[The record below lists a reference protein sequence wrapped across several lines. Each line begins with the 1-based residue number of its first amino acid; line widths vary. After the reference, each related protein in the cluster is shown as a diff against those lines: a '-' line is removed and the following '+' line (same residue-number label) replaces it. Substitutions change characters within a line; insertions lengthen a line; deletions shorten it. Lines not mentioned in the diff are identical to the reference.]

1 MSKNLVIVES
11 PAKAKTIEKF
21 LGADYVVKSSI
32 GHIRDMPKKDMGV
45 NIENDFQPTYAISA
59 DKKKVVA
66 DLKKSA
72 KTAEKIYLA
81 TDEDREGEAIAWHLQ
96 QALSLAEDTPRIV
109 FHEITKGA
117 ITDAISNPRTINTDL
132 VNAQQAR
139 RIIDRLVGFEISPVL
154 WRKISG
160 ARSAGRV
167 QSPVVRLV
175 VEREREI
182 SPVLWRKIS
191 GARSAGRVQSPVV
204 RLVVEREREI
214 SAHSP
219 VSTYKVKANLVNK
232 TSQSLEVK
240 LGKDFD
246 SREEAL
252 SFAEALLKSTL
263 IVESID
269 TKPSKRS
276 PKAPFITSTLQ
287 QEASQKLGFSVKQ
300 TMSIAQNLYREGAIT
315 YMRTDSL
322 NLSEVAISAAQDE
335 IISKYGKDF
344 HQARRYKTSST
355 GAQEAHEAIRP
366 TDLTKPTIL
375 GLDDQSAKLY
385 SLIYKRTLAS
395 QMSDAQLQKTKI
407 NISISERSENFIA
420 DGEILSFAGFLEV
433 YDYIAAEDKLL
444 PEVSKG
450 DELTLMDMSS
460 RESFSRAKP
469 RYTEA
474 SLVKEIEQMGIGR
487 PSTFATMITTVQ
499 DRNYV
504 VKDTR
509 EGAQREYQMIEIAD
523 GVISQLTQTENT
535 GAEKNKLFPT
545 NVAYLLVD
553 FLVKNFRNIIGY
565 EFTANLESDF
575 DLIAEESKPWAGV
588 IRNFY
593 EPFHEQIELAK
604 DISRDETHGKRD
616 LGEDPVSGKPVSV
629 RFGRY
634 GAYAQI
640 GTQDDEEKPTFA
652 SLRTGQDIENI
663 SLDEA
668 IELFKM
674 PRTVGETDGGE
685 VIKANYGR
693 FGPYIQYGKK
703 YVSLKEVSPEE
714 VSLETALE
722 LIAAKEKFD
731 AERIIKVF
739 EDSEIQVLN
748 GRFGPYI
755 WNGKKRGKGQKNV
768 TVQKVFGDKEPA
780 DLSLEECKKAIEGK
794 IKAKKAKAK
803 KSKKKAPAKKKAS
816 S

>member
-21 LGADYVVKSSI
+21 LGPDYVVKSSI

-45 NIENDFQPTYAISA
+45 SIENDFQPTYAISS

-72 KTAEKIYLA
+72 KSANKIFLA

-96 QALSLAEDTPRIV
+96 QALSLDLDTPRIV

-117 ITDAISNPRTINTDL
+117 ITEAIRNPRTINTDL
-132 VNAQQAR
+132 VDAQQAR

-182 SPVLWRKIS
+182 SAHIPIS
-191 GARSAGRVQSPVV
+191 
-204 RLVVEREREI
+204 
-214 SAHSP
+214 
-219 VSTYKVKANLVNK
+219 TFKVKANLENK
-232 TSQSLEVK
+232 NNKNLEVK
-240 LGKDFD
+240 LSKEFNSKLD
-246 SREEAL
+246 AL
-252 SFAEALLKSTL
+252 SFAESL
-263 IVESID
+263 INAELTVDLVD

-322 NLSEVAISAAQDE
+322 NLSELAITAAQEE
-335 IISKYGKDF
+335 IISKYGKQF
-344 HQARRYKTSST
+344 HQARRYKTSSS

-366 TDLTKPTIL
+366 TDLTKPSIF
-375 GLDDQSAKLY
+375 GLDDQSSKLY

-395 QMSDAQLQKTKI
+395 QMSDAQLQKTKVNI
-407 NISISERSENFIA
+407 NIFGRSEQFIA
-420 DGEILSFAGFLEV
+420 DGEVLSFAGFLQV
-433 YDYIAAEDKLL
+433 YDYMSSDDKLL
-444 PEVSKG
+444 PEISKN
-450 DELTLMDMSS
+450 DILSLVDMSS

-509 EGAQREYQMIEIAD
+509 DGIQREYQCIEISN
-523 GVISQLTQTENT
+523 GNVSELTQTETT

-553 FLVKNFRNIIGY
+553 FLLKNFRNIIGY

-575 DLIAEESKPWAGV
+575 DLIAEESKSWTGV
-588 IRNFY
+588 VRNFY

-604 DISRDETHGKRD
+604 DISRDETHGKRE

-634 GAYAQI
+634 GAFAQI
-640 GTQDDEEKPTFA
+640 GRQDDEEKPTFA

-663 SLDEA
+663 SLEEA
-668 IELFKM
+668 LELFKM
-674 PRTVGETDGGE
+674 PRTVGMTEAGET
-685 VIKANYGR
+685 IKANYGR

-703 YVSLKEVSPEE
+703 YVSLKEVTPEE
-714 VSLETALE
+714 VTLESALE

-731 AERIIKVF
+731 AERIIKTF

-768 TVQKVFGDKEPA
+768 TVAKVFGDKEPA
-780 DLSLEECKKAIEGK
+780 DLTLEECKKAIEGK
-794 IKAKKAKAK
+794 IKAKAKPK
-803 KSKKKAPAKKKAS
+803 KKKAS
-816 S
+816 PKKNK

>member
-139 RIIDRLVGFEISPVL
+139 RIIDRLVGF
-154 WRKISG
+154 
-160 ARSAGRV
+160 
-167 QSPVVRLV
+167 
-175 VEREREI
+175 EI

-509 EGAQREYQMIEIAD
+509 EGVQREYQMIEIAD

-803 KSKKKAPAKKKAS
+803 KSKKKAPAKKS
-816 S
+816 F

>member
-182 SPVLWRKIS
+182 S
-191 GARSAGRVQSPVV
+191 
-204 RLVVEREREI
+204 
-214 SAHSP
+214 AHSP

-232 TSQSLEVK
+232 TSQSREVK

>member
-182 SPVLWRKIS
+182 S
-191 GARSAGRVQSPVV
+191 
-204 RLVVEREREI
+204 
-214 SAHSP
+214 AHSP

-344 HQARRYKTSST
+344 HQVRRYKTSST

>member
-21 LGADYVVKSSI
+21 LGPDYVVKSSI

-45 NIENDFQPTYAISA
+45 DIENNFQPTYAISA

-66 DLKKSA
+66 DLKKSV
-72 KTAEKIYLA
+72 KIATKIFLA

-117 ITDAISNPRTINTDL
+117 ITDAINNPRTIDTDL

-167 QSPVVRLV
+167 QSPVVR
-175 VEREREI
+175 I
-182 SPVLWRKIS
+182 
-191 GARSAGRVQSPVV
+191 
-204 RLVVEREREI
+204 VVEREREI
-214 SAHSP
+214 SAHS
-219 VSTYKVKANLVNK
+219 SSSSHKVKANLAN
-232 TSQSLEVK
+232 SSNELLEVK
-240 LGKDFD
+240 LSVDFKSKD
-246 SREEAL
+246 EAL
-252 SFAEALLKSTL
+252 SFAENVLLAELKVNS
-263 IVESID
+263 VE

-322 NLSEVAISAAQDE
+322 NLSETAITAAQE
-335 IISKYGKDF
+335 VIVSKFGSEF
-344 HQARRYKTSST
+344 HQARRYKTNSS

-366 TDLTKPTIL
+366 TDLTKPSIL
-375 GLDDQSAKLY
+375 GLDDQSTKLY

-407 NISISERSENFIA
+407 NINISNRSEHFIA
-420 DGEILSFAGFLEV
+420 DGEVLSFAGFLEV
-433 YDYIAAEDKLL
+433 YDYMAAEDKLL

-450 DELTLMDMSS
+450 DLLTLVDLASK
-460 RESFSRAKP
+460 ESFSRAKP
-469 RYTEA
+469 RFTEA

-504 VKDTR
+504 VKETR
-509 EGAQREYQMIEIAD
+509 EGVQRDYQLIEIED
-523 GVISQLTQTENT
+523 GVISESIQTETT

-553 FLVKNFRNIIGY
+553 FLVKNFSNIIGY

-588 IRNFY
+588 IRDFY
-593 EPFHEQIELAK
+593 EPFHAQIELAK

-634 GAYAQI
+634 GAFAQI
-640 GTQDDEEKPTFA
+640 GHQDDEEKPTFS

-663 SLDEA
+663 TLAEA

-674 PRTVGETDGGE
+674 PRTVGETADGE
-685 VIKANYGR
+685 TIKANYGR

-703 YVSLKEVSPEE
+703 YVSLKEISPEE
-714 VSLETALE
+714 VTLEEALE
-722 LIAAKEKFD
+722 LIVVKEKLD

-739 EDSEIQVLN
+739 EGSDIQVLN
-748 GRFGPYI
+748 GRFGPYV

-768 TVQKVFGDKEPA
+768 TVQKVFGDKAPI
-780 DLSLEECKKAIEGK
+780 DLTLEECKKAIDGK
-794 IKAKKAKAK
+794 IKTKAKAK
-803 KSKKKAPAKKKAS
+803 RAKK
-816 S
+816 

>member
-45 NIENDFQPTYAISA
+45 SIENDFQPTYAIST

-117 ITDAISNPRTINTDL
+117 ITEAISNPRTINTDL

-182 SPVLWRKIS
+182 S
-191 GARSAGRVQSPVV
+191 
-204 RLVVEREREI
+204 
-214 SAHSP
+214 AHSP
-219 VSTYKVKANLVNK
+219 VSTYKVKANLENK
-232 TSQSLEVK
+232 SNQGLEVK
-240 LGKDFD
+240 LSKDFD
-246 SREEAL
+246 SKEDAL
-252 SFAEALLKSTL
+252 SFAEALLKSEL
-263 IVESID
+263 VVVSVD

-335 IISKYGKDF
+335 IISKYGKAF
-344 HQARRYKTSST
+344 HQARRYKTSSK

-366 TDLTKPTIL
+366 TDLTKSTIL

-407 NISISERSENFIA
+407 NINVSERSENFIA

-433 YDYIAAEDKLL
+433 YDYMAAEDKLL
-444 PEVSKG
+444 PEVVKG
-450 DELTLMDMSS
+450 DALTLSDLSS

-509 EGAQREYQMIEIAD
+509 EGVQREYQLIEITD
-523 GVISQLTQTENT
+523 GVISQLTQTETT

-553 FLVKNFRNIIGY
+553 FLLKNFRNIIGY

-575 DLIAEESKPWAGV
+575 DLIAEESKPWTSV

-634 GAYAQI
+634 GAFAQI
-640 GTQDDEEKPTFA
+640 GRQDDEEKPTFA

-663 SLDEA
+663 SLAEA
-668 IELFKM
+668 LELFKM
-674 PRTVGETDGGE
+674 PRTVGETDNGE
-685 VIKANYGR
+685 IIKANYGR

-768 TVQKVFGDKEPA
+768 TVQKVFGDKEPS
-780 DLSLEECKKAIEGK
+780 DLTLEECKKAIEGK
-794 IKAKKAKAK
+794 AKAKKAK
-803 KSKKKAPAKKKAS
+803 KKAPVKKKVS